1 MNELQQV
8 LLIFAV
14 VVIAG
19 LYFLSRS
26 RQNQA
31 NQSNNPSAETNHSKP
46 QNTKPLE
53 HTISDTASINEVTDG
68 KEFSA
73 PAHEKAAAALN
84 ELGEPHIPVSE
95 ATEKRVIESFES
107 DSASSSGNASNQPE
121 TPSDSNQQQT
131 DPNNPNQGMLSF
143 GEDFDL
149 PEPNTAEEPSQN
161 PAQNKDSTSSET
173 ATQVQQD
180 QKQSNE
186 DAGKHHVLVVDDPGM
201 NGEIDTSSLPPEHI
215 KPSFGIPEDKIKPKA
230 VSATGKKPEVF
241 VILVMSSTGEFEMP
255 LLNQALLGV
264 GLKMTD
270 QQIFSLKD
278 NMGND
283 FIRVANMLEPGT
295 FPTEELD
302 KYSTPGVAMILEL
315 PTSVRAPKAMHEL
328 IMMARKVSQR
338 LNGRLYNMERQLV
351 KESDLQSMRDAAL
364 DYESEP
370 LA

>member
-1 MNELQQV
+1 
-8 LLIFAV
+8 
-14 VVIAG
+14 
-19 LYFLSRS
+19 
-26 RQNQA
+26 
-31 NQSNNPSAETNHSKP
+31 
-46 QNTKPLE
+46 
-53 HTISDTASINEVTDG
+53 
-68 KEFSA
+68 
-73 PAHEKAAAALN
+73 
-84 ELGEPHIPVSE
+84 
-95 ATEKRVIESFES
+95 
-107 DSASSSGNASNQPE
+107 
-121 TPSDSNQQQT
+121 
-131 DPNNPNQGMLSF
+131 
-143 GEDFDL
+143 
-149 PEPNTAEEPSQN
+149 
-161 PAQNKDSTSSET
+161 
-173 ATQVQQD
+173 
-180 QKQSNE
+180 
-186 DAGKHHVLVVDDPGM
+186 M